1 MTAFSDATGNLLDAD
16 VDALVN
22 TVNTVGVMGK
32 GIALQFKTAFPTN
45 FKAYER
51 ACKDHQVR
59 LGKMFVFDAGQLL
72 KPRWIINF
80 PTKGHWRSNSKLVD
94 VACGLDDLRR
104 VIDELGI
111 GSIAVPPLGCGN
123 GGLDWG
129 DVRPLIEG
137 KLADLNTEVLVFA
150 PDGTAAASDVAV
162 LPAAA
167 RRAALD
173 RMVAV
178 ADDADMYER
187 TATPK
192 RTC

>member
-1 MTAFSDATGNLLDAD
+1 M
-16 VDALVN
+16 
-22 TVNTVGVMGK
+22 
-32 GIALQFKTAFPTN
+32 
-45 FKAYER
+45 
-51 ACKDHQVR
+51 
-59 LGKMFVFDAGQLL
+59 
-72 KPRWIINF
+72 
-80 PTKGHWRSNSKLVD
+80 
-94 VACGLDDLRR
+94 
-104 VIDELGI
+104 IDELGI

-178 ADDADMYER
+178 AVADDADMYER